1 MEYASRLGLSFAHPQ
16 AWAMWWLL
24 VKDVVRRRQLHDARA
39 ARQARAGARAL
50 KKAANAATAAA
61 NAAAAGAAGTAA
73 CSSPADGNHREGGQ
87 SQASSGLTYGLHEQE
102 QEQAQAQAPA
112 QAPAEPAEPEGGAAY
127 VRVLD
132 VGFCYGASSSLVA
145 AVAALLTANAAA
157 PAAQPALSP
166 RRRQPYSVVAIA
178 PLVSGESD

>member
-112 QAPAEPAEPEGGAAY
+112 Y